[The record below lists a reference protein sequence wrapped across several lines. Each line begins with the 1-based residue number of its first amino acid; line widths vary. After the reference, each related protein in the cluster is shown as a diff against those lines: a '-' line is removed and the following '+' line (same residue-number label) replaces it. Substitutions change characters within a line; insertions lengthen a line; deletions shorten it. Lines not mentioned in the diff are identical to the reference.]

1 MARVIKKDALSQILN
16 DREYYRTLVENL
28 EDYAMILIDTDGRI
42 RSWNKG
48 AEHLL
53 QYKKS
58 EAIGKSGAIF
68 FTDDDKL
75 HNAYEHELQTA
86 RRRGRAE
93 DERWHMRKDGSTF
106 WGSGIMVPIS
116 VGKKLVG
123 YVKILRDR
131 TDKRAFEKRKDD
143 FIAIASH
150 ELRTPLAIIRTS
162 AELLELEARQKN
174 DTHALKT
181 FEVLQEHLRLV
192 VHLVD
197 DLLDLSKIEAGKL
210 RPHKRRLEIR
220 AFIEEIISNYQS
232 VQMKHVIHLAAGD
245 KAYIYA
251 DKDQLAQILLNLFSN
266 AVKYSPMADK
276 IDVRIRTDKQS
287 VYVYVQDYGIGMS
300 KKHMEKIF
308 DQFYRAEEKRHQS
321 TSLGIGLY
329 VSKKL
334 VELNGG
340 HMGIEK
346 SEKGKG
352 STLYFT
358 LPRLK

>member
-1 MARVIKKDALSQILN
+1 MNIYAAAMARVIKKDALSQILN

-58 EAIGKSGAIF
+58 EVIGKRGAIF

-75 HNAYEHELQTA
+75 HNAYEQELQTA

-106 WGSGIMVPIS
+106 WGSGIMVPIY

-162 AELLELEARQKN
+162 AELLELEAKQKN

-197 DLLDLSKIEAGKL
+197 DLLDL
-210 RPHKRRLEIR
+210 
-220 AFIEEIISNYQS
+220 
-232 VQMKHVIHLAAGD
+232 
-245 KAYIYA
+245 
-251 DKDQLAQILLNLFSN
+251 
-266 AVKYSPMADK
+266 
-276 IDVRIRTDKQS
+276 
-287 VYVYVQDYGIGMS
+287 
-300 KKHMEKIF
+300 
-308 DQFYRAEEKRHQS
+308 
-321 TSLGIGLY
+321 
-329 VSKKL
+329 
-334 VELNGG
+334 
-340 HMGIEK
+340 
-346 SEKGKG
+346 
-352 STLYFT
+352 
-358 LPRLK
+358 